1 MDKEIKYH
9 IKNLK
14 IEKQKYIINND
25 GSITIVDLVVHVE
38 KVKDISPPPNHDK
51 TKHKPDKGKSKGK
64 HMTEKRVNELIDK
77 AIKKNNIPSEKRVE
91 ELIDK
96 AIKKN
101 NIPSEKRVEE
111 LIDKAIERKKIPSE
125 DRVRQIFSEEIIR
138 HKIPNEDRVR
148 EIISENNIVLLQAV
162 KKIVN
167 EAIAPISEKLDTVIK
182 LNKLKT
188 K

>member
-1 MDKEIKYH
+1 MKKTT
-9 IKNLK
+9 LK
-14 IEKQKYIINND
+14 IQNLQIKKQNYIINND
-25 GSITIVDLVVHVE
+25 GTITIFDLQIPFE
-38 KVKDISPPPNHDK
+38 KVKDISPPPSHDK

-64 HMTEKRVNELIDK
+64 RMTEKRVN
-77 AIKKNNIPSEKRVE
+77 

-148 EIISENNIVLLQAV
+148 EIVNEAIVNNNIVLIQAV
-162 KKIVN
+162 KDIVN

-182 LNKLKT
+182 LNKLKI